1 MAHFQFDD
9 FEIELMKD
17 MISDRVTDHLAS
29 VRLALDN
36 KEVELAQFLLDEVD
50 LAFDLL
56 RTVDLGGRGD
66 GVEPAHVQA
75 CKSDQSAKGNREL
88 TVNETKGA
96 LVPPV
101 PLKLVPVQP
110 VV

>member
-1 MAHFQFDD
+1 MAHIQLET

-17 MISDRVTDHLAS
+17 LISDRVTDHLAS

-36 KEVELAQFLLDEVD
+36 KEVKLAQYLLDEAD

-56 RTVDLGGRGD
+56 RAVELGSRDDRGRLA
-66 GVEPAHVQA
+66 PAPV
-75 CKSDQSAKGNREL
+75 SNPSALGNREL
-88 TVNETKGA
+88 MVNETTEA

-101 PLKLVPVQP
+101 PLKLVPVHP
-110 VV
+110 IV